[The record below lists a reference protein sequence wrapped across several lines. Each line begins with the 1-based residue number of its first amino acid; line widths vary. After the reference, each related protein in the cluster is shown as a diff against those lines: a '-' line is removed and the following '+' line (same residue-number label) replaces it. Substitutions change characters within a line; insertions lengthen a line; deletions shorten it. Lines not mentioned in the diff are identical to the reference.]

1 MMVTSL
7 SFTYTQVSAPAATS
21 ATRQRA
27 PEAQAQPVARDE
39 GRRASDMPQRSPM
52 YRALKEALA
61 AMAQT
66 TTGAGASSSA
76 SQASE
81 ASATRTE
88 TPAVDAAAASGAA
101 GEATALSLDDALANF
116 AQALMQALRDQF
128 GSRRERDSEHGDG
141 HHHHHHHHGR
151 RGWGD
156 AAQRVD
162 ALAQQVGATASQTV
176 DGTTAAAAAGV
187 TTSHTVAV
195 AADAPTSTATPA
207 AASQP
212 STEPVQPNAAATATA
227 EPSSAARITINVTLN
242 LVQGQDSTASKSPFQ
257 GLIDAFARLQKALG
271 QPDDDADALPQ
282 RLSAFLQALADQL
295 RGEDAA
301 STDVA
306 TQPGTLI
313 SVTA

>member
-7 SFTYTQVSAPAATS
+7 SFTYTQVSAAAPTT
-21 ATRQRA
+21 ATRQRM

-66 TTGAGASSSA
+66 
-76 SQASE
+76 
-81 ASATRTE
+81 ATS
-88 TPAVDAAAASGAA
+88 AAASPSTSQPTEAA
-101 GEATALSLDDALANF
+101 ATHTEKAAADDAPALNLDEALANF

-128 GSRRERDSEHGDG
+128 GSRRESDSEHGDG

-156 AAQRVD
+156 PAQRVD
-162 ALAQQVGATASQTV
+162 TLAQQVGATAPAAADNVAS
-176 DGTTAAAAAGV
+176 AAAAAGAGAD
-187 TTSHTVAV
+187 TSAV
-195 AADAPTSTATPA
+195 AAETAVPATTPA
-207 AASQP
+207 PATP
-212 STEPVQPNAAATATA
+212 STEPVQADAAATSTA
-227 EPSSAARITINVTLN
+227 DAAVGSRVTINVTLN
-242 LVQGQDSTASKSPFQ
+242 VVLGQESTTAKSPFQ
-257 GLIDAFARLQKALG
+257 GLLDAFAKLQKALG
-271 QPDDDADALPQ
+271 QPADDADALPQ
-282 RLSAFLQALADQL
+282 RLSAFLQALADKL